1 MVTIRMTRVGSKKRP
16 FFRIVVVE
24 GRTARDG
31 SVTESL
37 GLYDPR
43 RKPEFFLLDPA
54 TGRAGLLD
62 CGAGGTGPLLYD
74 VAAAVVYAGGADAAA
89 EFLDGYLAAA
99 PMHPDELE
107 AALPVMIRFRW
118 AVQADWSA
126 RRPGDHRAEE
136 TLRRACEVLTA
147 G

>member
-43 RKPEFFLLDPA
+43 RKPEFFQLDRERYADWVKNGARPSSTLKTLVARNPA
-54 TGRAGLLD
+54 
-62 CGAGGTGPLLYD
+62 PP
-74 VAAAVVYAGGADAAA
+74 AV
-89 EFLDGYLAAA
+89 EAAA
-99 PMHPDELE
+99 P
-107 AALPVMIRFRW
+107 AA
-118 AVQADWSA
+118 S
-126 RRPGDHRAEE
+126 
-136 TLRRACEVLTA
+136 
-147 G
+147 

>member
-43 RKPEFFLLDPA
+43 RKPEYFLLDRDRYAHWVSKGAKASSTLKTLVARNPVPPA
-54 TGRAGLLD
+54 
-62 CGAGGTGPLLYD
+62 
-74 VAAAVVYAGGADAAA
+74 VDAAA
-89 EFLDGYLAAA
+89 PAA
-99 PMHPDELE
+99 
-107 AALPVMIRFRW
+107 
-118 AVQADWSA
+118 S
-126 RRPGDHRAEE
+126 
-136 TLRRACEVLTA
+136 
-147 G
+147 